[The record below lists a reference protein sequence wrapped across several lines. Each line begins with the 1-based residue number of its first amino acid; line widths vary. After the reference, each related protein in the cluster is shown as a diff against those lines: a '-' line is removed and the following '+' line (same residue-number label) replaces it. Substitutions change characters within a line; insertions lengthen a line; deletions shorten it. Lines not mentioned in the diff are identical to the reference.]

1 MYNNLTLRF
10 SGKIKIFWAQKVMV
24 IGRKPKK
31 IYIYELKVNP
41 LHKWTASNTWGVLS
55 VAT

>member
-1 MYNNLTLRF
+1 M
-10 SGKIKIFWAQKVMV
+10 KINKTKNMV

-31 IYIYELKVNP
+31 VTCELKINP
-41 LHKWTASNTWGVLS
+41 TKKWIASNTWGVIA

>member
-1 MYNNLTLRF
+1 M
-10 SGKIKIFWAQKVMV
+10 KINISKTTAMV

-31 IYIYELKVNP
+31 IHTVYELKVNP
-41 LHKWTASNTWGVLS
+41 LNKLTASNTWGVIS